1 MSDISAAGDFMTH
14 PHHIL
19 VTDENGEKPSNLVFL
34 LKLAGFAVSE
44 FGNELEAC
52 NWLLQND
59 QAPNSASLLLLNQAK
74 PDRMLFALLCQMRQ
88 RFNRLE
94 IMLVN
99 PEALLLQG
107 LIADIDPPV
116 YQCTLAEAPNLARQI
131 LRQAHGPDLQPE

>member
-1 MSDISAAGDFMTH
+1 MSDISSASDLMTH

-44 FGNELEAC
+44 FNNELEAC

-59 QAPNSASLLLLNQAK
+59 QAPHPASLLLLNQAK
-74 PDRMLFALLCQMRQ
+74 PDRMLLALLCQMRQ
-88 RFNRLE
+88 RFKRLE
-94 IMLVN
+94 IMLVT
-99 PEALLLQG
+99 PEAQLLQG

-116 YQCTLAEAPNLARQI
+116 YQCTEEEAPNLARQI
-131 LRQAHGPDLQPE
+131 LRQAHRPDPRPD